1 MKGKIIT
8 LLMFSLMAFHS
19 NASTRVR
26 RVAVQGDQIV
36 TVRTSIGIATI
47 IQVPDRPNSVVVGDQ
62 DAFKVEYL
70 DQAIT
75 IKPLSHGSK
84 SNLYIYTDWKRFNVE
99 LVSGTEAVADYV
111 VYLDNPKAKTPAST
125 PSSKQ
130 DLGISW
136 TNFKNVLRNESLQL
150 DVKRL
155 GRTRDGILL
164 VEFNVTSKV
173 RQPFKPEWMWLS
185 QNGVTKPIH
194 NLFLSSLE
202 VSPQR
207 AISGVMQLREDDLNL
222 TESMRLEMRRN
233 KLSYLTIQKVKSWKR

>member
-1 MKGKIIT
+1 MKGKIFI
-8 LLMFSLMAFHS
+8 LLIFSLMAFHS

-26 RVAVQGDQIV
+26 RVAVQVDQIV

-99 LVSGTEAVADYV
+99 LVSGAEAVADYV

-155 GRTRDGILL
+155 GSTRDGILL